1 MHHPNFSS
9 SLFRIIILILAIS
22 SIIDAQTTPA
32 AAGPSDLP
40 RPIDTAFDVQPAS
53 VLGGCSSAQKN
64 DLSVAFDEM
73 MQMKNIIS
81 VATGDMS
88 NNAEMP
94 ATGWMFN
101 YLFAIPSTEENMDY
115 GDDRDNLQIDNLLK
129 IWRKSVVGETILPL
143 S

>member
-1 MHHPNFSS
+1 M
-9 SLFRIIILILAIS
+9 
-22 SIIDAQTTPA
+22 
-32 AAGPSDLP
+32 
-40 RPIDTAFDVQPAS
+40 
-53 VLGGCSSAQKN
+53 
-64 DLSVAFDEM
+64 SVAFDEM

-81 VATGDMS
+81 LATGDMS

>member
-1 MHHPNFSS
+1 MHHLNLSS
-9 SLFRIIILILAIS
+9 SLARITLSILAFF
-22 SIIDAQTTPA
+22 SIANAQTTPV

-53 VLGGCSSAQKN
+53 VLGGCSPAQKN
-64 DLSVAFDEM
+64 DLSVAFDEVI
-73 MQMKNIIS
+73 QLKNLIS
-81 VATGDMS
+81 IATGDMS

-129 IWRKSVVGETILPL
+129 IWRELVLEETFLPL

>member
-1 MHHPNFSS
+1 MHHPNFYS
-9 SLFRIIILILAIS
+9 SLVRIIILILAIS

-53 VLGGCSSAQKN
+53 VLGGCSPAQKN

-81 VATGDMS
+81 LATGDMS

-101 YLFAIPSTEENMDY
+101 YLFAIPSTEEKY
-115 GDDRDNLQIDNLLK
+115 GLR
-129 IWRKSVVGETILPL
+129 R
-143 S
+143 